1 MLNPVKVLSV
11 LGISAAARGRAQG
24 QSSQGVRI
32 ASIPRQIVRFS
43 GGPHFFGTLRAEAR
57 YGPSRSMNY
66 YKKKT
71 EAAERA
77 QARRELE
84 NAAPR
89 LATEVP
95 TLTTLKLE
103 LEEHEGTSRRPE
115 QNHIRHIVVTSAP
128 ALFMVP
134 CGDSRCKDGGHDI
147 TREVMRSLRGGETKF
162 QGNDACQGSQGS
174 GLCVRVLHYTGIATY
189 K

>member
-1 MLNPVKVLSV
+1 MPCFSRQFMGRSDGPDYFRHLS
-11 LGISAAARGRAQG
+11 
-24 QSSQGVRI
+24 
-32 ASIPRQIVRFS
+32 
-43 GGPHFFGTLRAEAR
+43 AEAR

-95 TLTTLKLE
+95 TLLTLKLE

-115 QNHIRHIVVTSAP
+115 QNHIRHIVVASAP
-128 ALFMVP
+128 SLFMVP

-147 TREVMRSLRGGETKF
+147 TREVMRSLRNGETKF

-174 GLCVRVLHYTGIATY
+174 GLCVRVLHYTGLATY

>member
-1 MLNPVKVLSV
+1 M
-11 LGISAAARGRAQG
+11 AAARSIALLPQ
-24 QSSQGVRI
+24 I
-32 ASIPRQIVRFS
+32 ASFFRAS
-43 GGPHFFGTLRAEAR
+43 HFFGTAGAEAR
-57 YGPSRSMNY
+57 YGPICSMNY

-89 LATEVP
+89 LAAEVP
-95 TLTTLKLE
+95 NLATLKLE
-103 LEEHEGTSRRPE
+103 LEEHEGSARRPE
-115 QNHIRHIVVTSAP
+115 QNHIRHIVVPSAP
-128 ALFMVP
+128 ALLIVP

-147 TREVMRSLRGGETKF
+147 TREVMRSLRAGETRF
-162 QGNDACQGSQGS
+162 QGQDACQGSQGS

>member
-1 MLNPVKVLSV
+1 MLNGVMALSSLAFPAHEQV
-11 LGISAAARGRAQG
+11 SARKSSGFRGGLLFSAFAAQ
-24 QSSQGVRI
+24 
-32 ASIPRQIVRFS
+32 P
-43 GGPHFFGTLRAEAR
+43 R

-95 TLTTLKLE
+95 TLATLKLE

-115 QNHIRHIVVTSAP
+115 QNHIRHIVVASAP

-147 TREVMRSLRGGETKF
+147 TRDVMRSLRSGETKF
-162 QGNDACQGSQGS
+162 NGTDACQGSQGS
-174 GLCVRVLHYTGIATY
+174 GLCVRILHYTGIATY
-189 K
+189 R

>member
-1 MLNPVKVLSV
+1 
-11 LGISAAARGRAQG
+11 
-24 QSSQGVRI
+24 
-32 ASIPRQIVRFS
+32 
-43 GGPHFFGTLRAEAR
+43 
-57 YGPSRSMNY
+57 MNY

-89 LATEVP
+89 LAAEVP
-95 TLTTLKLE
+95 ALATLKLE

-134 CGDSRCKDGGHDI
+134 CGDSRCKDGGHDVTEAI
-147 TREVMRSLRGGETKF
+147 LRALAAGQTTFEGKDQCGGQT
-162 QGNDACQGSQGS
+162 GTAACQ
-174 GLCVRVLHYTGIATY
+174 RVLHYTGHATFRGRSW
-189 K
+189 

>member
-1 MLNPVKVLSV
+1 MLNHVNPLSSLAFARPARLSPDKSFGFGV
-11 LGISAAARGRAQG
+11 APLFSAFAAQ
-24 QSSQGVRI
+24 
-32 ASIPRQIVRFS
+32 P
-43 GGPHFFGTLRAEAR
+43 R

-89 LATEVP
+89 LAIEVP
-95 TLTTLKLE
+95 TLATLKLE

-115 QNHIRHIVVTSAP
+115 QNHIRHIVVASAP

-147 TREVMRSLRGGETKF
+147 TRDVMRSLRSGETKF
-162 QGNDACQGSQGS
+162 QGTDACQGSQGS

-189 K
+189 R

>member
-1 MLNPVKVLSV
+1 MALSCRVLRPFPARTRLFWANPSV
-11 LGISAAARGRAQG
+11 
-24 QSSQGVRI
+24 
-32 ASIPRQIVRFS
+32 S
-43 GGPHFFGTLRAEAR
+43 GGAYYFRHLVTEAR

-84 NAAPR
+84 NSAPR
-89 LATEVP
+89 PATEVP
-95 TLTTLKLE
+95 TLLTLKLD

-115 QNHIRHIVVTSAP
+115 QNHIRHIVVASAP

-147 TREVMRSLRGGETKF
+147 TREVMRS
-162 QGNDACQGSQGS
+162 
-174 GLCVRVLHYTGIATY
+174 
-189 K
+189 

>member
-1 MLNPVKVLSV
+1 
-11 LGISAAARGRAQG
+11 
-24 QSSQGVRI
+24 
-32 ASIPRQIVRFS
+32 
-43 GGPHFFGTLRAEAR
+43 
-57 YGPSRSMNY
+57 MNY

-89 LATEVP
+89 LATEVSA
-95 TLTTLKLE
+95 LLTLKLE

-115 QNHIRHIVVTSAP
+115 QNHIRHIVVASAP

-147 TREVMRSLRGGETKF
+147 TRDVMRSLRSHETKF

-174 GLCVRVLHYTGIATY
+174 GLCVRILHYTGIATY
-189 K
+189 R

>member
-1 MLNPVKVLSV
+1 MVAVCNSGGHSAANRSV
-11 LGISAAARGRAQG
+11 LRGTELFRYLG
-24 QSSQGVRI
+24 
-32 ASIPRQIVRFS
+32 
-43 GGPHFFGTLRAEAR
+43 AEAR
-57 YGPSRSMNY
+57 YGPTRSMNY

-89 LATEVP
+89 LAAEVP
-95 TLTTLKLE
+95 TLTTFKLE

-128 ALFMVP
+128 ALFVVP

-147 TREVMRSLRGGETKF
+147 TRDVMRSLRAGETRF
-162 QGNDACQGSQGS
+162 QGTDACQGSQGS
-174 GLCVRVLHYTGIATY
+174 GLCVRVLHYTGLATY

>member
-1 MLNPVKVLSV
+1 L
-11 LGISAAARGRAQG
+11 
-24 QSSQGVRI
+24 
-32 ASIPRQIVRFS
+32 F
-43 GGPHFFGTLRAEAR
+43 AEPR
-57 YGPSRSMNY
+57 YGLIRSMNY

-71 EAAERA
+71 EAAERS

-89 LATEVP
+89 LAAEVP
-95 TLTTLKLE
+95 ALVTFKLE

-115 QNHIRHIVVTSAP
+115 QNHIRHIMVNSAP
-128 ALFMVP
+128 ALFVVP
-134 CGDSRCKDGGHDI
+134 CGDTRCKDGGHDI
-147 TREVMRSLRGGETKF
+147 TREVMRSLRAGETKF

-174 GLCVRVLHYTGIATY
+174 GLCVRVLHYTGLATY